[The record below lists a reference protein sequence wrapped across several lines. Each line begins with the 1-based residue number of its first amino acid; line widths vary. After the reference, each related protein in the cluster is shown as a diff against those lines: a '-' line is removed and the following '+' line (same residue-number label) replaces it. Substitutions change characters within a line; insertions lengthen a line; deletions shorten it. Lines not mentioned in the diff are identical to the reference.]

1 MKTHLI
7 NLDTKQKKVDLF
19 VKVHHNENHEF
30 AVLLLVSSAVAEN
43 CCFRDVLTE
52 ENFSSAPLC
61 VMRIIMH
68 FMVIACLPS
77 SQPQSRVKY
86 NGMKIRRGNVS

>member
-43 CCFRDVLTE
+43 CCFPRCFNGGKLLVC
-52 ENFSSAPLC
+52 SSLC
-61 VMRIIMH
+61 DAH
-68 FMVIACLPS
+68 NYAF
-77 SQPQSRVKY
+77 Y
-86 NGMKIRRGNVS
+86 GNRLFTLLAATVES